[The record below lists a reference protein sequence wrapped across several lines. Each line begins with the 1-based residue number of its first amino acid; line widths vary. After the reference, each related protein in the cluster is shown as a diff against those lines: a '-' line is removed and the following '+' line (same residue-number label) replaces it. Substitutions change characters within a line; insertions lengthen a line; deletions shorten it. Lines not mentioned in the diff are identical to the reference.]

1 MRISLQRSPRIVQRK
16 MRYLLDR
23 VAPFKKSVSRL
34 VPQVV
39 EMQIP
44 DVEEL
49 ASTSE
54 RGADR
59 AWVIGED
66 VLVI

>member
-1 MRISLQRSPRIVQRK
+1 

-23 VAPFKKSVSRL
+23 VAPFKKSASRL